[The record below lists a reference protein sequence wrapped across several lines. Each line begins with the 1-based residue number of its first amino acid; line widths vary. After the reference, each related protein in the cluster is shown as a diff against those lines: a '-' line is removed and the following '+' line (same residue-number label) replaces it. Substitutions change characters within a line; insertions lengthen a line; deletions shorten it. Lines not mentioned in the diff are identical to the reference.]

1 MTIDASE
8 FDDFKPEK
16 TTPKKGLVFNDA
28 IINFDSMVMP
38 DALPNEQ
45 YHLIEAISASGL
57 KKAWSDPKLYL
68 NKDALMRMPSPAL
81 DMGTALHE
89 SLLEPQ
95 KFDIENY
102 VLTELNKE
110 KLGVMDNN
118 GRVMF
123 DYILKDTLN
132 EVSFFHQEDEFIRK
146 VRVDAYDQKE
156 GIIYDVKTSRYNN
169 KRKFINDAY
178 KLGYHIQAA
187 FYIDTL
193 LLCGFKVEA
202 FAFLVVPSES
212 PCEPFAVQITDDFIE
227 DGRGQYSEL
236 INEVLEYKQANS
248 NRVKFHLMDL
258 PQWRRD
264 QIGLS

>member
-1 MTIDASE
+1 MFSDDE
-8 FDDFKPEK
+8 FDEFKPYGGIESSK
-16 TTPKKGLVFNDA
+16 IVLNDS
-28 IINFDSMVMP
+28 IIQFDTMVMP
-38 DALPNEQ
+38 SSLPNEQ

-81 DMGTALHE
+81 DVGTALHE
-89 SLLEPQ
+89 ALLEPD
-95 KFDIENY
+95 KYDIENY
-102 VLTELNKE
+102 NLTKLNKE
-110 KLGVMDNN
+110 KLGVMNNN
-118 GRVMF
+118 GKVMF

-132 EVSFFHQEDEFIRK
+132 EVSFFHQDNEFIRK
-146 VRVDAYDQKE
+146 VRVDAYDQNE
-156 GIIYDVKTSRYNN
+156 GIIYDVKSSRYNN

-178 KLGYHIQAA
+178 ELGYHIQAA

-193 LLCGFKVEA
+193 RLCGFNVEA

-236 INEVLEYKQANS
+236 IQEVLEYKQANS